1 MLRDF
6 LRRVFA
12 LIKKEFITIWNDPKT
27 KGIIIGLPIMQL
39 LIFSNAATM
48 EVQNIDTA
56 VLDRSQSVESREL
69 ISRFENSPRFRNFY
83 YVDNEADF
91 KNKLD
96 TQKVQIGLFINNDFA
111 RNIKSGKPA
120 EVQVVADGRQT
131 NSASIASGYA
141 SQIISGY
148 GTEIT
153 TPNAN
158 GNGVIN
164 AAGINLSVRNW
175 FNPNLEYKWYILT
188 VIVAMLS
195 LVTTLILTSLSISRE
210 RELGTFDQLIVSPLS
225 SFEILLG
232 KSIPPLIIAMALTMV
247 MTGFVIIFFHIPF
260 AGSFILFMVSIFISL
275 LAIVGVGLYIS
286 AVCNTQQQAILSV
299 MTFMMPA
306 VLLSGFISPI
316 EDMPVFL
323 QYITWLNP
331 VRFFMVLTR
340 GIFLKGMGLEDVI
353 TNLIPLIII
362 ASITLTL
369 AGRTFKRKLG

>member
-1 MLRDF
+1 M
-6 LRRVFA
+6 
-12 LIKKEFITIWNDPKT
+12 
-27 KGIIIGLPIMQL
+27 
-39 LIFSNAATM
+39 
-48 EVQNIDTA
+48 
-56 VLDRSQSVESREL
+56 
-69 ISRFENSPRFRNFY
+69 
-83 YVDNEADF
+83 
-91 KNKLD
+91 
-96 TQKVQIGLFINNDFA
+96 QIGLLINNDFA

-195 LVTTLILTSLSISRE
+195 LVTTLILTSLSIARE

-247 MTGFVIIFFHIPF
+247 MTAFVIIFFHIPF